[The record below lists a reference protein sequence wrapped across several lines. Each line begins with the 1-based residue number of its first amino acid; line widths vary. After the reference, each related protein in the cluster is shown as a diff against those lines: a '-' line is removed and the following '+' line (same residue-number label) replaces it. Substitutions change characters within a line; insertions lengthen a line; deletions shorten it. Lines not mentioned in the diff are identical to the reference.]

1 MFEGF
6 DARYRRDIEA
16 LALQACWIIN
26 YCKSVDIKKAIK
38 PTDLVNFD
46 SKDKDF
52 QTPEEAKAMI
62 DNLLAFQKTKCWT
75 KIPDKFAK
83 KTGII
88 NG

>member
-16 LALQACWIIN
+16 RAAQACWIIN
-26 YCKSVDIKKAIK
+26 YTSQTLKRAIK

-46 SKDKDF
+46 SSAKEF
-52 QTPEEAKAMI
+52 QTSEEAKTMI

-83 KTGII
+83 KQD
-88 NG
+88 